1 MRETL
6 SGQLWSA
13 RRQARFGGAI
23 FGIFGHFNNVLRICP
38 SPIAWGVL
46 LVEEMVADSHSEIHS
61 LISWRGLMYLE
72 YNDFELLRGIGKIRL
87 KNLPM
92 QEGMRK
98 RSEMLLPAAIAAR

>member
-1 MRETL
+1 
-6 SGQLWSA
+6 
-13 RRQARFGGAI
+13 
-23 FGIFGHFNNVLRICP
+23 
-38 SPIAWGVL
+38 
-46 LVEEMVADSHSEIHS
+46 
-61 LISWRGLMYLE
+61 MYLE